1 MSAFWA
7 AFIATTIIDVIEL
20 VSIIVVAKSF
30 WNDRTEV
37 RLVSFASGVL
47 LATVFLDLLPE
58 AMAELPDGGD
68 PKPLFMATLLA
79 MIALFFIERVL
90 RRDHSH
96 GEEGH
101 RGHHHPSASRYF
113 IIFGDG
119 LHSLVDGVAIA
130 VSFIAG
136 PAVGLITT
144 LAVMAHEIPHQVGDY
159 SILRRR
165 GVGRWRALIV
175 NFISAGTA
183 LLGVVLTFALGSL
196 VTDHVGV
203 LIAATAG
210 MLLYIA
216 AVNLLPELLH
226 GRATGRGLYV
236 VPFVAGLALITILVQ
251 FLPG

>member
-7 AFIATTIIDVIEL
+7 AFIATTIIDLIEL
-20 VSIIVVAKSF
+20 VSIIVVAKRF
-30 WNDRTEV
+30 WNDRTET

-58 AMAELPDGGD
+58 AMAASGGD

-79 MIALFFIERVL
+79 MIALFFIERIL

-96 GEEGH
+96 DEAAH
-101 RGHHHPSASRYF
+101 AGHHHPPASRYF

-119 LHSLVDGVAIA
+119 LHSMVDGVAIA
-130 VSFIAG
+130 VSFIANPG
-136 PAVGLITT
+136 IGLITT
-144 LAVMAHEIPHQVGDY
+144 LAVMAHEIPHQIGDY

-175 NFISAGTA
+175 NFVSAGTA

-196 VTDHVGV
+196 VTDHVGI

-236 VPFVAGLALITILVQ
+236 APFIVGLALITILVQ